1 MVTRIF
7 LKKMIKVLLCC
18 GLILVNVSCA
28 RILQTTY
35 TPEYTPDLK
44 SGEYSMEIM
53 RLKDD
58 IKDHPRQSE
67 RIKAHYHLANLYS
80 SYRNPKKD
88 YKKALEQLDIYISLD
103 STAIKQNDV
112 RNYLSLLREIDI
124 SSKELT
130 ISNRDLTISNRE
142 LTISN
147 RKNSKLK
154 QTIEKLQTLDFQVE
168 QKRKSYR

>member
-7 LKKMIKVLLCC
+7 LKKMIKVSLLC

-35 TPEYTPDLK
+35 APDLK

-53 RLKDD
+53 RLKDV
-58 IKDHPRQSE
+58 IKNHPRQSE

-80 SYRNPKKD
+80 SYKNPKKD
-88 YKKALEQLDIYISLD
+88 YKKALEQLNIYISLD
-103 STAIKQNDV
+103 SKAIKQNDV
-112 RNYLSLLREIDI
+112 RNCLSLLREIDRF
-124 SSKELT
+124 SGELA
-130 ISNRDLTISNRE
+130 
-142 LTISN
+142 ISN
-147 RKNSKLK
+147 RKNLKLM

>member
-7 LKKMIKVLLCC
+7 LKKMIKVSLFC

-88 YKKALEQLDIYISLD
+88 YKKALEHLNIYISLD
-103 STAIKQNDV
+103 SKAIKQNDL
-112 RNYLSLLREIDI
+112 RNCLSLLREVDRLSGEL
-124 SSKELT
+124 SSL
-130 ISNRDLTISNRE
+130 
-142 LTISN
+142 N
-147 RKNSKLK
+147 RKNLNLNRKNLKLT

-168 QKRKSYR
+168 QKRKSYQDS